1 MGRCHA
7 LTLGTAALLTMNHS
21 PNRRTLQF
29 PVMSGNIALSDIDQ
43 NDKSDGQ
50 DHRQIGRNAA
60 IHAIGCA
67 GICETGTGAW
77 LSRGSGGL
85 SRRAE
90 SGGDASPQRE
100 RPDLSASCTL
110 PCPSA
115 SLASRTEIA

>member
-1 MGRCHA
+1 LA
-7 LTLGTAALLTMNHS
+7 IFSS
-21 PNRRTLQF
+21 PNRRNLSGL
-29 PVMSGNIALSDIDQ
+29 VMSGNIALSDIDQ